1 VLLPIL
7 AARCGPRPALADDP
21 PLHLLAGARIDLA
34 QETMVDADPDARYL
48 LLVGTKVH
56 GCSLADCARKSGMT
70 YEAVKK
76 RRQRAMKAVGRFD

>member
-1 VLLPIL
+1 
-7 AARCGPRPALADDP
+7 
-21 PLHLLAGARIDLA
+21 
-34 QETMVDADPDARYL
+34 MVDADPDARYL